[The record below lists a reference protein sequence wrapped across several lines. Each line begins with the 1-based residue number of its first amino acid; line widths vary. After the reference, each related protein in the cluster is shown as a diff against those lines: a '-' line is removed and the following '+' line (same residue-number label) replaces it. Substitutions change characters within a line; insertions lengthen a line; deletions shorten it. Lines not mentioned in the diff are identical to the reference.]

1 MAKLRENGFAL
12 ALAAGLALALLV
24 GIVYSISASGRD
36 VASHTETLHAAHET
50 IQAAIVAR
58 GQVELAAYQTSLLAQ
73 GVAVDESTIDA
84 AAERAAV
91 AINDAVASH
100 GRLVA
105 GGTSSSQLVVAF
117 ADFTTAGAEA
127 IDGFGARAPIATA
140 GFDAAY
146 EKLMSELTTI
156 RSEQIAAVSR
166 GQRSDSLASAVAGF
180 LAVFVIPAAVIATY
194 FVLDR
199 RRRRQHEL
207 EVALEAERAAL
218 QSRER
223 FLMTVS
229 QELRKPLTGVRAI
242 AQMLAADEA
251 LMDQPRMADLHAL
264 LVGELD
270 DMSGVVEDLLTT
282 SRLEAGALEYA
293 IEPVQVREEVRSLLD
308 SLNHR
313 GASVYL
319 AMDEGVVNADR
330 RRFRQMVRNLVVN
343 ALKYGGP
350 NIEIKGQADSD
361 SYTVLVID
369 DGHGVPGAVEDK
381 LFARFT
387 HSGEGPQSVG
397 LGLSIVMALAIG
409 MGGTAFHQ
417 REDGLTRFGM
427 RLPNA
432 VVATAP
438 EPSDAEAAMVSVS
451 RAAG

>member
-1 MAKLRENGFAL
+1 M
-12 ALAAGLALALLV
+12 
-24 GIVYSISASGRD
+24 
-36 VASHTETLHAAHET
+36 TP
-50 IQAAIVAR
+50 
-58 GQVELAAYQTSLLAQ
+58 
-73 GVAVDESTIDA
+73 
-84 AAERAAV
+84 
-91 AINDAVASH
+91 
-100 GRLVA
+100 
-105 GGTSSSQLVVAF
+105 
-117 ADFTTAGAEA
+117 FTTEK
-127 IDGFGARAPIATA
+127 
-140 GFDAAY
+140 FDLAY
-146 EKLMSELTTI
+146 EDLMSELTAI
-156 RSEQIAAVSR
+156 RDEQIASVSS
-166 GQRSDSLASAVAGF
+166 GQRSDSMASAIAGF

-218 QSRER
+218 SSRER

-229 QELRKPLTGVRAI
+229 QELRQPLTGVRAI
-242 AQMLAADEA
+242 AQMLGSDEN
-251 LMDQPRMADLHAL
+251 LMDQPRMTDLHAL

-293 IEPVQVREEVRSLLD
+293 IEPVQVREEVRALLE

-330 RRFRQMVRNLVVN
+330 RRLRQIVRNLLAN

-350 NIEIKGQADSD
+350 NIEIKGQADAD

-369 DGHGVPGAVEDK
+369 DGHGVPDGVEEK
-381 LFARFT
+381 LFTRFANA
-387 HSGEGPQSVG
+387 GEGSQSVG
-397 LGLSIVMALAIG
+397 LGLSIVMALAVG

-417 REDGLTRFGM
+417 REDGLTRFGV

-432 VVATAP
+432 LPPGADELP
-438 EPSDAEAAMVSVS
+438 DEAAMVSVS
-451 RAAG
+451 QASG

>member
-12 ALAAGLALALLV
+12 ALAAGLTLALLV

-36 VASHTETLHAAHET
+36 VASRTETLHAAHET
-50 IQAAIVAR
+50 IQAAVTAR
-58 GQVELAAYQTSLLAQ
+58 SQVELGAYQASLLAQ
-73 GVAVDESTIDA
+73 GLTVDESTIDR
-84 AAERAAV
+84 AAERASA
-91 AINDAVASH
+91 AIDRAVASH
-100 GRLVA
+100 SQLVA
-105 GGTSSSQLVVAF
+105 GDSSSPQLVVAF
-117 ADFTTAGAEA
+117 ADFRTTGVTA
-127 IDGFGARAPIATA
+127 IDEFSARTPTATDD
-140 GFDAAY
+140 FNAAY
-146 EKLMSELTTI
+146 ESLMSELTAI
-156 RSEQIAAVSR
+156 RDGQFSAVSS
-166 GQRSDSLASAVAGF
+166 GQHSDSLASAVAGF

-218 QSRER
+218 NSRER

-242 AQMLAADEA
+242 AQLLAADEE
-251 LMDQPRMADLHAL
+251 LMSQPRMTDLHAL

-270 DMSGVVEDLLTT
+270 DMSAVVEDLLTT
-282 SRLEAGALEYA
+282 SRLDAGALDYA
-293 IEPVQVREEVRSLLD
+293 IEPIQVRDEVRALLD
-308 SLNHR
+308 TLNHR

-330 RRFRQMVRNLVVN
+330 RRLRQIVRNLLAN

-350 NIEIKGQADSD
+350 NIEIKGQAEAD

-369 DGHGVPGAVEDK
+369 DGHGVPGAIEDQ
-381 LFARFT
+381 LFNRFVD
-387 HSGEGPQSVG
+387 SRDGSQNVG
-397 LGLSIVMALAIG
+397 LGLSIVMALAVG

-417 REDGLTRFGM
+417 REDGLTRFGV

-432 VVATAP
+432 GPVPEDEQPDEATMVPVAQAT
-438 EPSDAEAAMVSVS
+438 
-451 RAAG
+451 G